1 MNHKGLTLVE
11 LLISIVVIGIIGGF
25 SAVQVSKIIENT
37 QLNADKSQVFTLNTA
52 TNYYA
57 MAEDIDDFNDIDLTD
72 QGRIELLYNL
82 GFTDKLVEAKT
93 DDALYSY
100 NFDTREWSLVVDDEV
115 VQLTP
120 YGNDSVTIVSSF
132 ITTIN
137 THYNETGSYGRS
149 WGDYRYTDYGL
160 DPDDWDEPVDHMYY
174 RPSGNKFYITP
185 EDNYSF
191 TVYNDAGDRFY
202 LDDSYNWSI
211 IYDFTSDAWY
221 FHTTSDPDNI
231 VNIDTL
237 VVEPTN

>member
-1 MNHKGLTLVE
+1 MNNNGLTLIE
-11 LLISIVVIGIIGGF
+11 LLITIVVIGIIGGF
-25 SAVQVSKIIENT
+25 SAVQVSKIIENA
-37 QLNADKSQVFTLNTA
+37 QLNADKNQVFTLNTA

-57 MAEDIDDFNDIDLTD
+57 MAEDIDEFHADDLTD

-82 GFTDKLVEAKT
+82 GFTDKLVET
-93 DDALYSY
+93 TTEDALFIY
-100 NFDTREWSLVVDDEV
+100 NFDTREWSLSIDNEI

-120 YGNDSVTIVSSF
+120 FGNDSESIISTFLTTVSS
-132 ITTIN
+132 
-137 THYNETGSYGRS
+137 HYDETDSYGRS

-191 TVYNDAGDRFY
+191 TVYNDSGDTFY
-202 LDDSYNWSI
+202 LNSSYNWSI
-211 IYDFTSDAWY
+211 IYDFNSGNWY
-221 FHTTSDPDNI
+221 FHTTNDSDNI

-237 VVEPTN
+237 IVEPTN